1 MIMQMRSL
9 GRSGLEIAPLVL
21 GGNVFDWTADEAQ
34 SFAILDAF
42 VGAGFNCID
51 TADVYSRWVPG
62 HTGGE
67 SEVVIGNWLAAR
79 GGRDKVII
87 ATKFGAPMADD
98 KKGLSR
104 AYMMQAVEASLKR
117 LKTDYIDLYQSH
129 FDDPEAPQ
137 DEVAEGFA
145 RLVEQGKARAIGASN
160 FTAERLAS
168 ALKAATDKRLPRYE
182 SLQPQY
188 NLADRDRF
196 EGPLRDLCIREDVGV
211 ICYYGL
217 AAGFLTGKYRSED
230 DLGKSPRGRGVKRYL
245 DERGYR
251 ILAALDEVAAE
262 AGATPAQVALAWLI
276 AQPGVTAPIA
286 SATSVAQLEEIM
298 GAAHL
303 RLEAAQLDRL
313 TMASATEPVAA

>member
-1 MIMQMRSL
+1 MIMQMRPL

-67 SEVVIGNWLAAR
+67 SEVVIGDWLAAR

-104 AYMMQAVEASLKR
+104 TYMLQAVEASLKR

-129 FDDPEAPQ
+129 FDDPGAPQ

-160 FTAERLAS
+160 FSAERLAG
-168 ALKAATDKRLPRYE
+168 ALKAATDRGLPRYE

-196 EGPLRDLCIREDVGV
+196 EGSLQELCVREDVGV

-245 DERGYR
+245 DARGYR

-286 SATSVAQLEEIM
+286 SATSIAQLEEIM

-303 RLEAAQLDRL
+303 RLEAAQLERL
-313 TMASATEPVAA
+313 TRASATEPVAA